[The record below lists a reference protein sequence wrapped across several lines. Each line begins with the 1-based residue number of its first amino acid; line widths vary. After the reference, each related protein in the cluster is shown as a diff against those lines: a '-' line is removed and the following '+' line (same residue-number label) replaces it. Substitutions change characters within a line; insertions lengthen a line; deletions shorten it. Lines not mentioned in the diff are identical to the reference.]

1 MDAKADE
8 VEKTEVVI
16 REPVDSDFSEWRVLW
31 NEYLAFYKT
40 TRSEPQIVSLWHRLI
55 DPGDPVECLVAEVD
69 ERVVG
74 IAQYLPHAD
83 TWDERPICYLSD
95 LYVHSSTRGEGIA
108 TLLIRAVEQRSN
120 DQGWS
125 SVYWQTAED
134 NNQARALYD
143 KITGGASGFI
153 IYEFDLDKSD

>member
-8 VEKTEVVI
+8 IGKTEVVI
-16 REPVDSDFSEWRVLW
+16 RGAVEPDFSEWRVLW
-31 NEYLAFYKT
+31 DEYLAFYET
-40 TRSEPQIVSLWHRLI
+40 SRSESDTLSLWQRLLDAE
-55 DPGDPVECLVAEVD
+55 DPIECLVAD
-69 ERVVG
+69 MDGHVVG
-74 IAQYLPHAD
+74 ITHYLPHAD

-108 TLLIRAVEQRSN
+108 TLLIRAVEQRSR

-134 NNQARALYD
+134 NQQARVLYD

-153 IYEFDLDKSD
+153 IYELDLDKSD